1 MAEENKSEVQE
12 ELELKQ
18 ALAVLRK
25 YGVDLSKGITEEQ
38 KAKSPKRF
46 NERETPEGW
55 SSTSVAVYYNERE
68 ALAVK
73 KMFDELMSKDVAYFV
88 LPIERLTRK
97 MSTVYTAIIQGSLYL
112 RKKLDPSGIYEN
124 FYQTIQ
130 IERDPRGIIIQKRK
144 FKVDETK
151 PVFDHSIG
159 VVQSVA
165 DEIEEHRDKS
175 TWRTKVDDFLTNAQ
189 DGDKL
194 EIRELLSQDDRADL
208 EISLTGLQGIVW
220 SITPKRVMIR
230 KYSGDLPPMIQQ

>member
-1 MAEENKSEVQE
+1 MSEENKSEVQE

-18 ALAVLRK
+18 ALAILRK
-25 YGVDLSKGITEEQ
+25 YGVDLSKGIVEEQ
-38 KAKSPKRF
+38 KAKGPKRF

-55 SSTSVAVYYNERE
+55 SSKSVAVYYNERE

-73 KMFDELMSKDVAYFV
+73 KMFDELMSKDIAYFV
-88 LPIERLTRK
+88 LPVERLTRK

-112 RKKLDPSGIYEN
+112 RKKLDPDKVYEN
-124 FYQTIQ
+124 FYQSIQ

-144 FKVDETK
+144 FKLDETK
-151 PVFDHSIG
+151 PVFDHSVG

-220 SITPKRVMIR
+220 SITTKRVMIR
-230 KYSGDLPPMIQQ
+230 KYSGELPAAIQQ